1 MSEVGLEFL
10 VYSITSEVMTVLLI
24 LTPNFRRQMSG
35 THSQKSAEIFKDV
48 QYAYTPMNL
57 DI

>member
-24 LTPNFRRQMSG
+24 LTPNFLRQMSG